1 MLSRLMIYTCLLSL
15 AYAPPSFSR
24 NIEKRLQLFV
34 DQQIIE
40 KRENVELR
48 LHPPQSAGTAI
59 QFDQPW
65 EGRYCGYA
73 TVIKD
78 GDQYALYYR
87 GLPLA
92 KSDGSDSEVTCRAI
106 SDDGINWTKPDYGI
120 FEINGSKQNNV
131 ILAGMA
137 PCSHNFS
144 PFIDKRP
151 GVAKSERCK
160 ALAGTQKSGLIG
172 FVSEDGIRW
181 KKIREQPLIREG
193 AFDSQNVA
201 FWSEI
206 ESLYVC
212 YFRTWSQ
219 GEFKGFRTVSRTTSP
234 DFIHWSDPVEMDFR
248 EPLQEHLY
256 TNQTHPYFR
265 APNLYISLA
274 ARFMP
279 GRRVLS
285 QEAFQKIGGEA
296 QYSGDCSDA
305 VLLTSRGGEQYDRTF
320 REAFIR
326 PGLGIENWSSRT
338 NYPACGIVPTGEGEM
353 SLYVQR
359 RYGQNAHYLERL
371 ALRTDGFASV
381 HAGFEEGELL
391 TKPFR
396 FQGERLLINYS
407 TSAAGSIHIE
417 IQDENGESINGF
429 SIEESTE
436 IIGDMIERTVD
447 WLPGDDVSALQ
458 GKTIRLRFI
467 MKDADLFSFRFE

>member
-1 MLSRLMIYTCLLSL
+1 MLPRLMIYFFALFASPLACFSL
-15 AYAPPSFSR
+15 DIGS
-24 NIEKRLQLFV
+24 NLQIFV
-34 DQQIIE
+34 DQNIIQ
-40 KRENVELR
+40 NLTNTELR
-48 LHPPQSAGTAI
+48 LHAPQPAGAVL

-92 KSDGSDSEVTCRAI
+92 KSDGSNAEVTCRAV
-106 SDDGINWTKPDYGI
+106 SDDGINWTKPDYGL
-120 FEINGSKQNNV
+120 FDINGSKQNNV
-131 ILAGMA
+131 ILAETA

-144 PFIDKRP
+144 PFLDKRP
-151 GVAKSERCK
+151 DVPKSEKYK
-160 ALAGTQKSGLIG
+160 ALAGTQNSGLIG
-172 FVSEDGIRW
+172 FISEDGIHW
-181 KKIREQPLIREG
+181 NKIREKPLITDG

-201 FWSEI
+201 FWSES
-206 ESLYVC
+206 ENVYVC
-212 YFRTWSQ
+212 YFRTWTQ
-219 GEFKGFRTVSRTTSP
+219 GEFKGYRTVSRTTSP
-234 DFIHWSDPVEMDFR
+234 DFLNWSEPVEMNFG

-265 APNLYISLA
+265 APNIYISLA

-285 QEAFQKIGGEA
+285 PEAFQKIGGEA

-305 VLLTSRGGEQYDRTF
+305 VLLTSRGGNTFDRTF

-338 NYPACGIVPTGEGEM
+338 NYPACGVVPTGEREM
-353 SLYVQR
+353 SLFIQR
-359 RYGQNAHYLERL
+359 RYGQEAHYLERL
-371 ALRTDGFASV
+371 TLRTDGFASV
-381 HAGFEEGELL
+381 HAGFKTGEMI
-391 TKPFR
+391 TQPFR
-396 FQGERLLINYS
+396 FDGEKLLINYS
-407 TSAAGSIHIE
+407 TSAAGLIQVE
-417 IQDENGESINGF
+417 IQNENGESIKGF

-436 IIGDMIERTVD
+436 IIGDMIKRPVD
-447 WLPGDDVSALQ
+447 WIQGNDVSALQ